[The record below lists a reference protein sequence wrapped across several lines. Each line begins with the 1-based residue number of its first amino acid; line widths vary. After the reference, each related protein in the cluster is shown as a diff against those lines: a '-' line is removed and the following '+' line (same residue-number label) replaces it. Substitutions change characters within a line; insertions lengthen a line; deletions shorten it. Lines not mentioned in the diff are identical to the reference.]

1 MEESGRMKRFYLLLG
16 VVAVIGAGWL
26 LFSAKGRPA
35 LGLSWDGP
43 APAPAADG
51 FNGYVIG
58 SDSAPVEV
66 VEFLD
71 FECPACSNF
80 AVIQFPT
87 IREQLINTGKAR
99 WRSRDYPLAGHK
111 YSRFAAHA
119 AQCVGEQGH
128 YWEMH
133 DQLFN
138 NHGWAQTGRDPSS
151 LFRQLAQAAGADV
164 GKYDECM
171 KDGRFAGRI
180 EASRLEGERLGA
192 SGTPTFFV
200 NGALVRGNSV
210 PNSDEIARLVE
221 QAAAAAK
228 APGSS
233 RR

>member
-1 MEESGRMKRFYLLLG
+1 MKRFYLLL
-16 VVAVIGAGWL
+16 VAVAVIGGAWL
-26 LFSAKGRPA
+26 FLSAKDHPVA
-35 LGLSWDGP
+35 GLYWDGP

-58 SDSAPVEV
+58 RDSAPVEI

-87 IREQLINTGKAR
+87 IREQLIATGRVR
-99 WRSRDYPLAGHK
+99 WRSRDYPLPGHK

-119 AQCVGEQGH
+119 AQCAGEQGK

-138 NHGWAQTGRDPSS
+138 NHGWAQTGRDPSA
-151 LFRQLAQAAGADV
+151 LFRQLAQAAGVDAA
-164 GKYDECM
+164 KYDECM
-171 KDGRFAGRI
+171 KSGRYAGRI
-180 EASRLEGERLGA
+180 EASRQEGDRLGV

-200 NGALVRGNSV
+200 NGALVRGPSV
-210 PNSDEIARLVE
+210 PNSDDITRLVD
-221 QAAAAAK
+221 QAAAAAR
-228 APGSS
+228 APQSS
-233 RR
+233 RH

>member
-1 MEESGRMKRFYLLLG
+1 MKRFYLLL
-16 VVAVIGAGWL
+16 VAVAAIGAGWL
-26 LFSAKGRPA
+26 VFSARGGAAP
-35 LGLSWDGP
+35 GLSWDGP

-51 FNGYVIG
+51 FNGYAIG

-87 IREQLINTGKAR
+87 IREQLIATGKAR
-99 WRSRDYPLAGHK
+99 WRSRDYPLPGHK
-111 YSRFAAHA
+111 YSRFSAHA
-119 AQCVGEQGH
+119 AHCAGEQGK

-151 LFRQLAQAAGADV
+151 LFRQLAQSAGVDV

-171 KDGRFAGRI
+171 ASGRYAGRI

-192 SGTPTFFV
+192 NGTPTFFV
-200 NGALVRGNSV
+200 NGALVRGTSV
-210 PNSDEIARLVE
+210 PTSDDIARLVE
-221 QAAAAAK
+221 QAAAAK
-228 APGSS
+228 APKA
-233 RR
+233 R